1 MGRDRLCCS
10 VESIGGDRAMTL
22 LESLAALV
30 ILGTTAVGFLEIF
43 HTTAR
48 STRNADDWARIVAY
62 AESVMEQTK
71 VDASERDVAIDA
83 SQGATARVETRAWA
97 PGVTEVIVVT
107 TSRDGRRLE
116 LHRLTRD
123 RSRGSLEA
131 GTAPR

>member
-1 MGRDRLCCS
+1 
-10 VESIGGDRAMTL
+10 MTL

-48 STRNADDWARIVAY
+48 STRNAADWARVVAY

-71 VDASERDVAIDA
+71 VDAIPATTSPADA
-83 SQGATARVETRAWA
+83 PAGVSARVETRAWA

-107 TSRDGRRLE
+107 TSRDGRRFE

-123 RSRGSLEA
+123 GLRASLEPSA
-131 GTAPR
+131 APR

>member
-1 MGRDRLCCS
+1 
-10 VESIGGDRAMTL
+10 MTL

-48 STRNADDWARIVAY
+48 STRNADDWARVVAY
-62 AESVMEQTK
+62 TESVMEQTK
-71 VDASERDVAIDA
+71 AGANSAPLDGPAGLTAQVVA
-83 SQGATARVETRAWA
+83 RAWA

-107 TSRDGRRLE
+107 TSRDGRRFE

-123 RSRGSLEA
+123 ASRASLEPSA
-131 GTAPR
+131 TPR

>member
-1 MGRDRLCCS
+1 
-10 VESIGGDRAMTL
+10 MTL

-48 STRNADDWARIVAY
+48 STRNADDWARVVAY

-71 VDASERDVAIDA
+71 VDAQANPPAGVS
-83 SQGATARVETRAWA
+83 ARIETRAWA
-97 PGVTEVIVVT
+97 AGVTEVIVVT
-107 TSRDGRRLE
+107 TSRDGRRFE

-123 RSRGSLEA
+123 GPRASLEA
-131 GTAPR
+131 SGAPR

>member
-1 MGRDRLCCS
+1 
-10 VESIGGDRAMTL
+10 MTL

-48 STRNADDWARIVAY
+48 STRNADDWARVVAY

-71 VDASERDVAIDA
+71 VDAQANPPDA
-83 SQGATARVETRAWA
+83 PAGVSARIETRAWA

-107 TSRDGRRLE
+107 TSRDGRRFE

-123 RSRGSLEA
+123 GPRASLDA
-131 GTAPR
+131 SGTPR

>member
-1 MGRDRLCCS
+1 
-10 VESIGGDRAMTL
+10 MTL

-48 STRNADDWARIVAY
+48 STRNADDWARVVAY

-71 VDASERDVAIDA
+71 IDVTAPSVDAPAGISA
-83 SQGATARVETRAWA
+83 SVETRAWA

-107 TSRDGRRLE
+107 TARDGRRFE

-123 RSRGSLEA
+123 GSRASLEA
-131 GTAPR
+131 SGAPR